1 MKRLIAL
8 LMIAVCLLA
17 VPVVAEKVGKDC
29 ACRETTCICFLQLQ
43 DEGAAM
49 RGVIALLKEK
59 GYLTDGRIKVTYTA
73 KVEEAIKA
81 FQAAKGLE
89 STGLLDDETLTQ
101 LIWDMSSTELDAE
114 KPLLSDD
121 IVWVPTGGGEKYHG
135 KINCSGMEKPRKMTR
150 RNADALQIEP
160 CRRCNQHVDE

>member
-8 LMIAVCLLA
+8 LLMVVCLLSA
-17 VPVVAEKVGKDC
+17 PAWAEEVGIDC
-29 ACRETTCICFLQLQ
+29 ACRETKCICFLQLQ

-49 RGVIALLKEK
+49 RGIIVLLKEK

-73 KVEEAIKA
+73 KVEDAVKA
-81 FQAAKGLE
+81 VQAAYHLLE
-89 STGLLDDETLTQ
+89 TGLLDDETLSY
-101 LIWDMSSTELDAE
+101 LIWDVSSEEVDML
-114 KPLLSDD
+114 KPLLSTD

-135 KINCSGMEKPRKMTR
+135 KITCSGMDAPRKMTR

-160 CRRCNQHVDE
+160 CRKCNQHSSE